1 MQSSIFLCKSQWSL
15 VMPLIMTVM
24 TRQNTSLHLKGKHCL
39 QTFEG
44 KSEVDA
50 GPSGRRECGGKGS
63 DLKALPQDHRGS
75 TWIHSLVGRLCHSD
89 SESDSDLERFDTWM
103 KLYLASLPTVDH
115 EYLKHHLGCI
125 FAVSTTTKY
134 AS

>member
-1 MQSSIFLCKSQWSL
+1 MVTGHATDHDRDDPPKHFIASQ
-15 VMPLIMTVM
+15 
-24 TRQNTSLHLKGKHCL
+24 RQTLN
-39 QTFEG
+39 FEG

-50 GPSGRRECGGKGS
+50 GPSGRGECGGKGS

-89 SESDSDLERFDTWM
+89 SESDSLDLERFDTWM